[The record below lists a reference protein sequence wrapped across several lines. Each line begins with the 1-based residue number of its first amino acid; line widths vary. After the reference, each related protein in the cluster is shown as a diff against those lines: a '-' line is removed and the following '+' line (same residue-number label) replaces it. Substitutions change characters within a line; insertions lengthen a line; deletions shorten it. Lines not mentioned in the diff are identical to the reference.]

1 MFCAEVEDSLCIV
14 GNLLCQ
20 TFRATGKKKV
30 YTWVLG
36 SNKSQLFLAGLPWL
50 KPTDGQTVRRT
61 GRLGL
66 AAMVF
71 RTAETL
77 SLLRRSLSID
87 S

>member
-1 MFCAEVEDSLCIV
+1 M
-14 GNLLCQ
+14 G
-20 TFRATGKKKV
+20 
-30 YTWVLG
+30 LG
-36 SNKSQLFLAGLPWL
+36 SNKSQLSFAGL